1 MPKASKKKKTQKAQD
16 FKKVKLKVG
25 KKRPTND
32 NFTDTSFKTKA
43 VTLSTQSVSVDKDS
57 LLTTS
62 NNRSLPDLL
71 SKAKHYSPSVRK
83 DALIGLIEILTTH
96 NSLIKT
102 DLEALINAS
111 CKRIIDDDINVR
123 KANLDFT
130 KLLYQLCELSEIA
143 TFVDL
148 HAVFV
153 LTGLSHIQED
163 IRQDSL
169 KFLDILVDYVPSQ
182 IKPYGNNSR
191 HGLLFSLS
199 KFLQVLFGN
208 FSKNGSGI
216 SPKLNSLH
224 ADVDFPPYSTNFC
237 VLPNL
242 YSQNLI
248 ENTDFKNLNLFGEQ
262 SHLKSSEQKSLIGE
276 NTSLYNNDPN
286 FKMAMDLLL
295 NIFSF
300 LEATWIE
307 TAPALF
313 NLSHDASNLKKRFKG
328 KAKVNVLEIRII
340 SVVLKIVSS
349 IWESTSDASFMSET
363 FEFVTYYNETKVQ
376 NKAILPGCT
385 RSSIFK
391 FRKH

>member
-1 MPKASKKKKTQKAQD
+1 MLA
-16 FKKVKLKVG
+16 
-25 KKRPTND
+25 
-32 NFTDTSFKTKA
+32 
-43 VTLSTQSVSVDKDS
+43 
-57 LLTTS
+57 
-62 NNRSLPDLL
+62 
-71 SKAKHYSPSVRK
+71 
-83 DALIGLIEILTTH
+83 
-96 NSLIKT
+96 
-102 DLEALINAS
+102 
-111 CKRIIDDDINVR
+111 DINVR

-130 KLLYQLCELSEIA
+130 KLLYQLCELSEIS

-148 HAVFV
+148 HAVFI

-182 IKPYGNNSR
+182 IKPYGNN
-191 HGLLFSLS
+191 
-199 KFLQVLFGN
+199 VLFGT

-224 ADVDFPPYSTNFC
+224 SDVDFPPYSTNFC

-242 YSQNLI
+242 YSQNFI
-248 ENTDFKNLNLFGEQ
+248 ENTDFKHLNLFGEQ
-262 SHLKSSEQKSLIGE
+262 SHLKSSEQKGLVGE

-349 IWESTSDASFMSET
+349 IWESTNDASFMSET
-363 FEFVTYYNETKVQ
+363 FEFVTYYNDTKVQ
-376 NKAILPGCT
+376 NKRYG
-385 RSSIFK
+385 
-391 FRKH
+391 